1 MLLATYLKRSFYY
14 EWICLFGYVYLLVA
28 IVAEL
33 LGTNFLKLTNGF
45 TKLLPTLISLLSYGF
60 AFYFLSLVVKNIP
73 INIAYAIWSGVGI
86 ILMTV
91 ISVFVF
97 HNPINVPTVLG
108 ILFITLGVILVNLFG
123 VSH

>member
-1 MLLATYLKRSFYY
+1 MN
-14 EWICLFGYVYLLVA
+14 EYVYLLVA

-97 HNPINVPTVLG
+97 YNPINVPTVLG